1 LRVVPSFVAFSQ
13 PAMDSDT
20 AVYISLAAW
29 SASAGLEAVSRI
41 IFAAGRSMASRYICW
56 APK

>member
-1 LRVVPSFVAFSQ
+1 
-13 PAMDSDT
+13 MDSDT